1 MSLLA
6 CTNLFGVVVR
16 IAPRATM
23 RFAPDSPKKLGGF
36 NKPISCP
43 GCLSG
48 RYAVHVIKFQSSQ
61 KQLGNAVLAF
71 FSDSSGR
78 ITAEYSMVR
87 SQWPGSS
94 CKFVSQGAGDD
105 VLSAVASTWFEPIR
119 PRCRSACRVASCT
132 IARTRPAIAEC
143 SCLPVC

>member
-36 NKPISCP
+36 KRPISCP
-43 GCLSG
+43 GCPSG

-61 KQLGNAVLAF
+61 KQLGDAVLAV
-71 FSDSSGR
+71 FSNNSGR
-78 ITAEYSMVR
+78 ITVEYSMVR
-87 SQWPGSS
+87 GHCPSRS
-94 CKFVSQGAGDD
+94 CQFVGECAGDD
-105 VLSAVASTWFEPIR
+105 VRVPSRQQGSNPI
-119 PRCRSACRVASCT
+119 C
-132 IARTRPAIAEC
+132 
-143 SCLPVC
+143 